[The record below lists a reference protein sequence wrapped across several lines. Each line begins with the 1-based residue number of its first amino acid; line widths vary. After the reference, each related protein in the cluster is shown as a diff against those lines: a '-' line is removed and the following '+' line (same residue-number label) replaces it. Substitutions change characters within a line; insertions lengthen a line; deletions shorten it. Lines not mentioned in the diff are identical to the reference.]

1 MPGLVLLATDV
12 VRRGGRF
19 ATLDLAHRAGV
30 VGALAVSTL
39 IWALVLFTASIKEGV
54 WRHLGAALFVV
65 PYGVAFGVQ
74 AAFFAR
80 YGVYCGL
87 DAVIDSD
94 SIPWSIVGTLPFDGR
109 LVSHLAFGLALAIAM
124 LVFAR
129 RVVRPR
135 RLPRKLRF
143 VPIALALIA
152 LLVTPV
158 SYHKWQSTTPD
169 LIYFHGVGNL
179 VRHHVAP
186 PYEHLTRAQRRR
198 PRALPKL
205 EPRPARPRNVL
216 FVLQEAQ
223 RFDVSCVAFDDDCQ
237 LSTRETNPLL
247 PDRMPLLEM
256 RSNAT
261 STHLSIQVM
270 WSGLSPNASKEA
282 METAPFLWDYARAA
296 GYDIAYWTS
305 QNAIFGNMRLAIQG
319 VPFHHQVTGTELD
332 PYADPIA
339 GAPDSAL
346 ADRAIAEIGDL
357 REPWFAIVQYA
368 NNHRPRVFDP
378 EHAPFQ
384 PTDTESKGRKDI
396 AQKNFYK
403 NVVYLS
409 DRAVARLVE
418 HVRKS
423 DAGARTVIF
432 YTSDHAE
439 GYFEHRQDNDHSGSV
454 YDEEI
459 HVPAWIDAPEGTLS
473 PAEKSAIASKRE
485 AYLFHTDVA
494 PTMLDLLGLWDAPE
508 IARFRKTMIGQPITR
523 LGVADVPV
531 PLSNVSWVWEYIVPN
546 YGVMQGSLKAQA
558 IGKDEGW
565 RCFDVASDP
574 KEKYELDGDDA
585 RCASLSAAADR
596 AFHVLPKDLVRLKR
610 HPEWGDADAAVP

>member
-1 MPGLVLLATDV
+1 ML
-12 VRRGGRF
+12 RRAGRF
-19 ATLDLAHRAGV
+19 GTLDLPHRAGYV
-30 VGALAVSTL
+30 ASFAVSTL
-39 IWALVLFTASIKEGV
+39 VWSLVLYTGSIKRGV
-54 WRHLGAALFVV
+54 LRHVGGALFVV

-74 AAFFAR
+74 SAFFAA

-87 DAVIDSD
+87 DAVIDSE
-94 SIPWSIVGTLPFDGR
+94 SIPWSMVGTLPFDGR
-109 LVSHLAFGLALAIAM
+109 LVLHLAVGIALAAGM

-129 RVVRPR
+129 CIVRPR
-135 RLPRKLRF
+135 RLPKRLRF
-143 VPIALALIA
+143 VPLTLALIA
-152 LLVTPV
+152 PLLMPV

-169 LIYFHGVGNL
+169 LLYFHGLGNL

-198 PRALPKL
+198 PRELPKL
-205 EPRPARPRNVL
+205 ESKPARKRNVL
-216 FVLQEAQ
+216 FILQEAQ
-223 RFDVSCVAFDDDCQ
+223 RFDVSCVVYDPDCE
-237 LSTRETNPLL
+237 LATRETNRLL
-247 PDRMPLLEM
+247 PDRLPLLEM

-270 WSGLSPNASKEA
+270 WSGLAPNASKEA

-296 GYDIAYWTS
+296 GYDVAYWTS
-305 QNAIFGNMRLAIQG
+305 QNAIFGNMRLALQG
-319 VPFHHQVTGTELD
+319 VPFRHHVTGTELD

-339 GAPDSAL
+339 GASDAAL
-346 ADRAIAEIGDL
+346 ADRAVAEIDDL

-384 PTDTESKGRKDI
+384 PTDTETRGKKDT

-403 NVVYLS
+403 NAVYLS
-409 DRAVARLVE
+409 DLAVARLVE

-439 GYFEHRQDNDHSGSV
+439 GYFEHKQDNDHSGSV

-473 PAEKSAIASKRE
+473 PAERSAVASKRG

-508 IARFRKTMIGQPITR
+508 IARFTRPMIGRPITR
-523 LGVADVPV
+523 LGVSSEPA

-546 YGVMQGSLKAQA
+546 YGLMQGSLKALA

-565 RCFDVASDP
+565 RCFDVADDP
-574 KEKYELDGDDA
+574 KEKHELDGDDA
-585 RCASLSAAADR
+585 RCTSLSAAADR

-610 HPEWGDADAAVP
+610 HPEWGDRDATVP